1 MAGMRK
7 MMMMT
12 MMATT
17 GKGKDAELPGR
28 DSGISEFSRQ
38 SAMTANVGS
47 RSTETMALHLFGMD
61 L

>member
-1 MAGMRK
+1 